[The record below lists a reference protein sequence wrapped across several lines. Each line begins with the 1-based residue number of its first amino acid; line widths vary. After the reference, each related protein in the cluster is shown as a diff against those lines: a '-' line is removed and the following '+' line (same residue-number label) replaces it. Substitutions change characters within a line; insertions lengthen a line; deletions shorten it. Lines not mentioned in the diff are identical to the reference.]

1 MKKTTERN
9 AEVHEWNMI
18 RLPAQG
24 GGLSCQSLLSEIFK
38 KDLLD
43 VLITI
48 QPIEQ
53 CVGTVT
59 VVNESDKVGWANHIK
74 VQLEDDIFDVTPA
87 QGIYI
92 ELRAEQTRPN
102 SFASKNAKRNLLWGS
117 MPRFA
122 ICRAIS
128 NMAAEPL

>member
-1 MKKTTERN
+1 
-9 AEVHEWNMI
+9 MI

-59 VVNESDKVGWANHIK
+59 VVNESDKVG
-74 VQLEDDIFDVTPA
+74 
-87 QGIYI
+87 
-92 ELRAEQTRPN
+92 
-102 SFASKNAKRNLLWGS
+102 
-117 MPRFA
+117 
-122 ICRAIS
+122 
-128 NMAAEPL
+128 